1 MNGLRQWSRDKFRTH
16 RLTGGFVSGSTIERE
31 QKGLSSFE
39 KSSGRRAPP
48 PVGCDRSAVLA
59 TPLPRQRSHSGLQ
72 LKLCEEMRT
81 FSACRVPHVLVRS
94 IRLGVVVVGE
104 CPLKLLS
111 RAFHGRVA
119 ELFGAAK
126 LGGVLRGGVV

>member
-1 MNGLRQWSRDKFRTH
+1 MDYDNGQGTSFARIVSQEGSFQGRPLSASRRGSRD
-16 RLTGGFVSGSTIERE
+16 
-31 QKGLSSFE
+31 FE

-48 PVGCDRSAVLA
+48 PIGCDRSAVLA
-59 TPLPRQRSHSGLQ
+59 TPLPCQRSHSGLQ

-81 FSACRVPHVLVRS
+81 FSARRVPHVLVRS